1 MAIDAASRRQDGV
14 KPLSPQQGSGGY
26 DGKGVNL
33 PTSTYEN
40 PGPTEN
46 IRGIEPNTNWGWE
59 STEEVLGAPATVIE
73 GYTRDAP
80 FDTPDDSLGDTVGPG
95 DPRWQNYDSSARNSH
110 AADIPHDSFSA
121 FGESYPANGGLDG
134 LT

>member
-1 MAIDAASRRQDGV
+1 VDISEFRNHGVSPLPPQEGSR
-14 KPLSPQQGSGGY
+14 GS

-33 PTSTYEN
+33 PKSTYQN

-46 IRGIEPNTNWGWE
+46 IRGIEPNTNMGAGLSE
-59 STEEVLGAPATVIE
+59 PEVQTETVE

-80 FDTPDDSLGDTVGPG
+80 FDAPDDSRGDTTGEGDPTWGGPG
-95 DPRWQNYDSSARNSH
+95 SAATNSRPLV
-110 AADIPHDSFSA
+110 IPPDA
-121 FGESYPANGGLDG
+121 FCAVGERYPANGGRDG

>member
-1 MAIDAASRRQDGV
+1 MDITEFRNHGVSPLPPQEGSR
-14 KPLSPQQGSGGY
+14 GS

-33 PTSTYEN
+33 PKSTYQN

-46 IRGIEPNTNWGWE
+46 IRGIEPNTNMGAGLSE
-59 STEEVLGAPATVIE
+59 PEVQTETVE

-80 FDTPDDSLGDTVGPG
+80 FDAPFNAPSDTVGPG
-95 DPRWQNYDSSARNSH
+95 DPSWDGAGSATKNSRPLV
-110 AADIPHDSFSA
+110 IPHDSFSA
-121 FGESYPANGGLDG
+121 AGESYPANGGLDG

>member
-1 MAIDAASRRQDGV
+1 MAVEDFRNHGVSPLPAQEGSRGA
-14 KPLSPQQGSGGY
+14 

-33 PTSTYEN
+33 PKSTYQN

-46 IRGIEPNTNWGWE
+46 IRGIEPNTNMGAGLSE
-59 STEEVLGAPATVIE
+59 PEVQTETVE

-80 FDTPDDSLGDTVGPG
+80 FDAPFNAPSDTVGPG
-95 DPRWQNYDSSARNSH
+95 DPRWSGADSSAKNSCPV
-110 AADIPHDSFSA
+110 DIPHDSFSA
-121 FGESYPANGGLDG
+121 AGESYPANGGLDG